1 MIVAVVVYR
10 RLAIRWARVDDRN
23 PSFNAVGVVVVGVI
37 RLITI
42 IINKNVIKVNVINN
56 NLID

>member
-23 PSFNAVGVVVVGVI
+23 TSFNAVGVVVVGVI